1 MRWRDTVQKLKRSVS
16 SNALKRTL
24 SLDLWKGT
32 ILMQCDHWF
41 LVLALGHVEQCV
53 PELQRM
59 LKEGKLSRDY
69 CHSYSLV
76 IEQWTN
82 LWDLFQILMKSMV
95 SVYCLTWLPH
105 LRRISLILT
114 FEGCKRPGFGGK
126 TNLPAELRGGGSSS
140 NAALA
145 NKLAVLFHKWL
156 GELLWKDPNTLIRW
170 KFLRQHINFGSSS
183 G

>member
-1 MRWRDTVQKLKRSVS
+1 MCWREHWGWKVEFFQMRWRDTVQKLKGRVS

-24 SLDLWKGT
+24 SLDLWKGA

-69 CHSYSLV
+69 CHSYSLA

-114 FEGCKRPGFGGK
+114 FEGCKRPGFGGEM
-126 TNLPAELRGGGSSS
+126 NLPAELRGGGSSS
-140 NAALA
+140 NAALGFGH
-145 NKLAVLFHKWL
+145 LKW
-156 GELLWKDPNTLIRW
+156 
-170 KFLRQHINFGSSS
+170 
-183 G
+183 